1 MSDTPVPSIPEDWL
15 EAIARH
21 IQVDAKSKDHAT
33 DEMLRVQND
42 KIQENAMLPL
52 IHYLQRGDKQ
62 QQHDAAKALGYIA
75 KTGAFTAKQRD
86 DVKVYLLDIVK
97 NATLSPG
104 VAFAVLE
111 ALERVDPDAFWS
123 LLMRWY
129 ESYTAAR
136 DKAKIDELLQNK
148 GVPATSV
155 KPTETAKEPETERSA
170 TTVSMNSTFKNLD
183 SRKKEGL

>member
-1 MSDTPVPSIPEDWL
+1 MPESPVPSIPEDWL

-33 DEMLRVQND
+33 DEMLRVQNN

-52 IHYLQRGDKQ
+52 IHYLKTGDKQ

-75 KTGAFTAKQRD
+75 RTGALTNKQRD
-86 DVKVYLLDIVK
+86 EVKTYLLEIVK

-111 ALERVDPDAFWS
+111 ALERVDPDAFLVIAHEVVRIIHS
-123 LLMRWY
+123 SKRQIQDRRTIA
-129 ESYTAAR
+129 EPRRSCCKRAAAR
-136 DKAKIDELLQNK
+136 
-148 GVPATSV
+148 
-155 KPTETAKEPETERSA
+155 
-170 TTVSMNSTFKNLD
+170 
-183 SRKKEGL
+183 SRKNCCI

>member
-1 MSDTPVPSIPEDWL
+1 MPESPVPSIPEDWL

-33 DEMLRVQND
+33 DEMLRVQNN

-52 IHYLQRGDKQ
+52 IHYLKTGDKQ

-75 KTGAFTAKQRD
+75 RTGALTNKQRD
-86 DVKVYLLDIVK
+86 EVKTYLLEIVK

-123 LLMRWY
+123 LLMKWY
-129 ESYTAAR
+129 ESYIAAR
-136 DKAKIDELLQNK
+136 DKSKIDELLQNR
-148 GVPATSV
+148 GVPAASV
-155 KPTETAKEPETERSA
+155 PPPEAAKTAVSEPERPS
-170 TTVSMNSTFKNLD
+170 TTVTTSPAFKNLD
-183 SRKKEGL
+183 AHKK